1 MILVTKFQ
9 LWIGILIFW
18 TKFPQKGLFR
28 SKTKKVN
35 NTIEFCIFKLVYY
48 TTILRPIALPPLA
61 PPSYPLIINVI
72 FIGTGFGDATLSQHT
87 ATLSSVGRGEGGR
100 SCWVVGGCWF
110 ISAKWW
116 NFHSKISKIFSRDWL
131 GLSNLCEILPQNLRK
146 LGKSNW
152 WLLGFPVIF
161 KNHLGHI

>member
-61 PPSYPLIINVI
+61 PPP
-72 FIGTGFGDATLSQHT
+72 TPWLSMLFLLAQALVMLLSPNILQHWV
-87 ATLSSVGRGEGGR
+87 AWGEGRGVGVVELLEGADLFLQ
-100 SCWVVGGCWF
+100 SDE
-110 ISAKWW
+110 ISTLK
-116 NFHSKISKIFSRDWL
+116 FPKYFPGIDLVSVIYVRYCHKI
-131 GLSNLCEILPQNLRK
+131 
-146 LGKSNW
+146 
-152 WLLGFPVIF
+152 
-161 KNHLGHI
+161 